1 MYVVSPIWQDVIT
14 EIWVEGTMLRA
25 KRNLVSVHNVTT
37 LTKLDVAP
45 RSVIFGFHRRKERK
59 AEWVHRVKRTGG
71 GGLM

>member
-1 MYVVSPIWQDVIT
+1 
-14 EIWVEGTMLRA
+14 MLRA

-37 LTKLDVAP
+37 RTKLDVAP

-71 GGLM
+71 GGGLM